1 MKAAGTFQKARICA
15 ARNPKSLAATKKSVT
30 LSKKP
35 ISLPFQ
41 GKTQTKLRNQ
51 RRRQRRKVEKERRSL
66 SQRLNRERVDKVE
79 VENSLESPRIG
90 GTGMRAHSQRLSD
103 TSFVDLLSPNPSRK
117 GASAVTTEEARTNIS
132 ATTIEAM
139 KNELLPGQSSE
150 SQDVGNS
157 TSQNS
162 TSTMAKKVKSVST
175 NAKTTQQRSKIDL
188 ESSRRMLFGSLGV
201 RTPKT
206 KEDETE
212 TREKLMKGFRP
223 VKEPRFQGLAE
234 ANELLRV
241 DGSEENGNWAD
252 RIVLK
257 AVECCYEGIELNT
270 PPFPFVQRWDP
281 QQQGGY
287 KGYEGSRSRKN
298 KKRKRNN
305 SQFYQPVFSHER
317 RYDQQFE
324 HDQPRSV
331 VEDPKGKDAAASAEK
346 QQLSIGHRGI
356 DVHCVDANTKS
367 TRENDAS
374 AKDSPV
380 GTNGQDLPI
389 LSEDMAMYVSLTVE
403 LSLPGAIIAFKQLD
417 MSERTNWQPRV
428 SEYRTATVD
437 HLMDNGMLRM
447 TLARRDR
454 PQTQISYDQRTG
466 ERIYSKF
473 EMPGLDEEEA
483 CEDGVI
489 ELSFAE
495 LIEPKLIRPASTE
508 SGATYQPDD
517 QQCSMRGG
525 NLTGENHADIVE
537 AVDLSPISPNSSNEK
552 LPVLST
558 DINHTDSG
566 REGIRKEIF
575 SIIKQAGWRSSIGSI
590 IGGGKVLNEYEFSID
605 TKKKEEE
612 SFFLTSPEVST
623 PKISSPTETG
633 PEIQT
638 LQPDTTIEMEEY
650 SDYPISPNPTSFLSS
665 SPIVPRFDAKQDPET
680 KKAGKDESNYPKP
693 PNLPGFISS
702 LPSDA
707 RKKGELEKHQSDR
720 LVSVPVSPCYDV
732 TDGFTEPK
740 SFSHRPFNLENE
752 DFGQHIDKNLGWNE
766 PPLPSDVIEADHQI
780 ASQELASRGSLSE
793 PPLPADLKHKS
804 TPQAG
809 SSSDSDSEFPS
820 LEDVFSLFRSPHGA
834 KHVGTSSFET
844 EISEAPVSTQP
855 ILRVKRE
862 EPAPFASQPLRKVRK
877 EGSVPVSSLT
887 ERKPKPSAK
896 NKFAVK
902 QTMQALK
909 EPKKPQ
915 VIDLTLLSNDSPD
928 DDNFVNYAT
937 QLPTGPG
944 WVQKTRAS
952 TGATAAVKKERW
964 RPRKTTST

>member
-1 MKAAGTFQKARICA
+1 MS
-15 ARNPKSLAATKKSVT
+15 N
-30 LSKKP
+30 KP

-51 RRRQRRKVEKERRSL
+51 RRRLRRKVEKERRSL
-66 SQRLNRERVDKVE
+66 SQRLNGEKVDKVE
-79 VENSLESPRIG
+79 VENSLESPAIG
-90 GTGMRAHSQRLSD
+90 VTGMRAHSQRLSD
-103 TSFVDLLSPNPSRK
+103 TSFADLLSPNTSRK
-117 GASAVTTEEARTNIS
+117 GPSAVSSEEAAANIS
-132 ATTIEAM
+132 ATTIATM

-162 TSTMAKKVKSVST
+162 TSVMAKKVKSVST
-175 NAKTTQQRSKIDL
+175 NAKTRQQRSKIDL

-223 VKEPRFQGLAE
+223 IKEPRFQGLAE
-234 ANELLRV
+234 ANELLQV
-241 DGSEENGNWAD
+241 DGSEENGNWED

-287 KGYEGSRSRKN
+287 KGYEGSRSRKT

-305 SQFYQPVFSHER
+305 SKFYEPVFSHEGR
-317 RYDQQFE
+317 YGQVFEYDQA
-324 HDQPRSV
+324 RSV
-331 VEDPKGKDAAASAEK
+331 VEDPKEKDATISAEK
-346 QQLSIGHRGI
+346 QQLSIEDRGI
-356 DVHCVDANTKS
+356 DVHRVEANTKS
-367 TRENDAS
+367 TRESDAS

-380 GTNGQDLPI
+380 GTNGEDLPL
-389 LSEDMAMYVSLTVE
+389 LSEDMSTYVSLTVE
-403 LSLPGAIIAFKQLD
+403 LSLLGAIIAFKQLD

-437 HLMDNGMLRM
+437 HLMDNGTLRM

-508 SGATYQPDD
+508 SETTDQPDD

-525 NLTGENHADIVE
+525 NLTSENHAGIVE
-537 AVDLSPISPNSSNEK
+537 AVDPSPISPNLSNAK
-552 LPVLST
+552 LPVVST

-575 SIIKQAGWRSSIGSI
+575 SIIREAGWRSSIGSI
-590 IGGGKVLNEYEFSID
+590 IGGGKVLNDSID
-605 TKKKEEE
+605 NKNKEEH
-612 SFFLTSPEVST
+612 SLFLSSPDVSS
-623 PKISSPTETG
+623 PKISSPAAERAESG
-633 PEIQT
+633 LEIQT
-638 LQPDTTIEMEEY
+638 LQPDTTIEKGDDSY
-650 SDYPISPNPTSFLSS
+650 YPISPSLNSFLSS
-665 SPIVPRFDAKQDPET
+665 SPIVPMLDAKSKKQDSET
-680 KKAGKDESNYPKP
+680 KKAGKDEWTYPNNP
-693 PNLPGFISS
+693 TLPSFISS
-702 LPSDA
+702 LPGTP
-707 RKKGELEKHQSDR
+707 RTKGELEKQHSDR
-720 LVSVPVSPCYDV
+720 LVSVPVSPYYDV

-740 SFSHRPFNLENE
+740 SFSDRPFNLENE
-752 DFGQHIDKNLGWNE
+752 DFGQRVDKNLGQNE

-793 PPLPADLKHKS
+793 PPPPADLKNKS
-804 TPQAG
+804 PPHAG
-809 SSSDSDSEFPS
+809 SHSDSDSEFPS
-820 LEDVFSLFRSPHGA
+820 LEDVFSIFRSPHRA

-855 ILRVKRE
+855 IPRVKRE
-862 EPAPFASQPLRKVRK
+862 EPAPFASQQLRKVRK
-877 EGSVPVSSLT
+877 EGSVPVSSLP
-887 ERKPKPSAK
+887 ERKPKPAAK
-896 NKFAVK
+896 NKFTVK
-902 QTMQALK
+902 QTLFAWPETEGDDQSMQALK
-909 EPKKPQ
+909 EAKKQQ
-915 VIDLTLLSNDSPD
+915 VIDLTLSSDDSPD
-928 DDNFVNYAT
+928 DDNFVSNAT

-952 TGATAAVKKERW
+952 TGGNAAVKKGR
-964 RPRKTTST
+964 RRLRKTTST

>member
-1 MKAAGTFQKARICA
+1 M
-15 ARNPKSLAATKKSVT
+15 
-30 LSKKP
+30 SKTP
-35 ISLPFQ
+35 IPLPFQ

-51 RRRQRRKVEKERRSL
+51 RRRQRRKAEKERRSL
-66 SQRLNRERVDKVE
+66 SQRLNGDKIDKVE
-79 VENSLESPRIG
+79 VEDPSESPRIG
-90 GTGMRAHSQRLSD
+90 VTGMRTHSQRLSD
-103 TSFVDLLSPNPSRK
+103 TSSVDLLSPNPSRK
-117 GASAVTTEEARTNIS
+117 GDSAMTTEEVATNIS

-139 KNELLPGQSSE
+139 KNNLLPGQSLE
-150 SQDVGNS
+150 SQDVGNT

-162 TSTMAKKVKSVST
+162 TSAMVKEVESVSN
-175 NAKTTQQRSKIDL
+175 NAKTTQQRSTIDL

-223 VKEPRFQGLAE
+223 IKEPRFQGLAE

-241 DGSEENGNWAD
+241 DGSGENGNWAD

-305 SQFYQPVFSHER
+305 SQFYQPVSSHEVH
-317 RYDQQFE
+317 YGQLFE
-324 HDQPRSV
+324 HDQPGSV
-331 VEDPKGKDAAASAEK
+331 VEDSKGKDAAASAEK
-346 QQLSIGHRGI
+346 QQLAIEDRGI
-356 DVHCVDANTKS
+356 DAHWVQANAGS

-380 GTNGQDLPI
+380 GTNSEDLPI
-389 LSEDMAMYVSLTVE
+389 LSEDMSTYVSLTVE
-403 LSLPGAIIAFKQLD
+403 LSLLGAIIAFKQLD

-447 TLARRDR
+447 TLAQRDQ
-454 PQTQISYDQRTG
+454 PLSQMSYDQRTG

-508 SGATYQPDD
+508 SGATGEPDD

-525 NLTGENHADIVE
+525 NLTRENHADIIE
-537 AVDLSPISPNSSNEK
+537 AIDPSPISPNFSNEK
-552 LPVLST
+552 LPVVST

-575 SIIKQAGWRSSIGSI
+575 SIIKEAGWRSSIGSI
-590 IGGGKVLNEYEFSID
+590 IGSGKVLNEHEASID
-605 TKKKEEE
+605 KTKDKEEE
-612 SFFLTSPEVST
+612 SLFLTSPEAST
-623 PKISSPTETG
+623 PKTSYPTTERAETG
-633 PEIQT
+633 PEKQI
-638 LQPDTTIEMEEY
+638 LQPDTTIEKEED
-650 SDYPISPNPTSFLSS
+650 SDYPISPNFPGLGS
-665 SPIVPRFDAKQDPET
+665 SPPIAPRFDAKPKKQDPEPE
-680 KKAGKDESNYPKP
+680 KVSKDESTYPNP
-693 PNLPGFISS
+693 PNFPSFSSS
-702 LPSDA
+702 LPGAA
-707 RKKGELEKHQSDR
+707 RKKGELKKQESDG
-720 LVSVPVSPCYDV
+720 LVSVPISPCYDV

-740 SFSHRPFNLENE
+740 SFSDRPSNLGNE
-752 DFGQHIDKNLGWNE
+752 DFGQLIDRNLGWNE
-766 PPLPSDVIEADHQI
+766 PPLSSDVIEVDHQV
-780 ASQELASRGSLSE
+780 ASQELASRGSMSKS
-793 PPLPADLKHKS
+793 PPPADVKNKS
-804 TPQAG
+804 PPQAG
-809 SSSDSDSEFPS
+809 SSSGSDSEFPS
-820 LEDVFSLFRSPHGA
+820 LEDVFSIFGSPHGA
-834 KHVGTSSFET
+834 KHVGTSSFES

-855 ILRVKRE
+855 IRRVKRE
-862 EPAPFASQPLRKVRK
+862 EPAPFASQPSRKVKK
-877 EGSVPVSSLT
+877 EGSVPVSSLP
-887 ERKPKPSAK
+887 ERKPKPEVK

-902 QTMQALK
+902 QTLFAWPEIEGDDQSMQALK
-909 EPKKPQ
+909 GAKKPQ
-915 VIDLTLLSNDSPD
+915 VVDLTLSSDDLPGD
-928 DDNFVNYAT
+928 DDFVDYAT

-944 WVQKTRAS
+944 WVQKSRAS
-952 TGATAAVKKERW
+952 TGGTAAVKKGRG
-964 RPRKTTST
+964 RLRKTKNT

>member
-1 MKAAGTFQKARICA
+1 M
-15 ARNPKSLAATKKSVT
+15 
-30 LSKKP
+30 SKIP

-66 SQRLNRERVDKVE
+66 SQRLNGGKIDKVE
-79 VENSLESPRIG
+79 VENPLESPRIG
-90 GTGMRAHSQRLSD
+90 VTGMRAHSQRLSD
-103 TSFVDLLSPNPSRK
+103 TSFVDLLSPNTSRK
-117 GASAVTTEEARTNIS
+117 SASAVSTGE
-132 ATTIEAM
+132 ATTNMSVATIETM
-139 KNELLPGQSSE
+139 KNDLLPGQSLG
-150 SQDVGNS
+150 SQDVRNTTSQDS
-157 TSQNS
+157 TSA
-162 TSTMAKKVKSVST
+162 MAKKVESASN

-223 VKEPRFQGLAE
+223 IKEPRFQGLAE

-257 AVECCYEGIELNT
+257 AVECCYEGIELNA

-298 KKRKRNN
+298 KKRKRSN
-305 SQFYQPVFSHER
+305 SQFYQPVFSHEE
-317 RYDQQFE
+317 RYGQLFE

-331 VEDPKGKDAAASAEK
+331 VEDSKGKDAAVSAEK
-346 QQLSIGHRGI
+346 QQLAIEDRGI
-356 DVHCVDANTKS
+356 DAHWVQANTKS
-367 TRENDAS
+367 TRKNDAS

-380 GTNGQDLPI
+380 GTKSEDLPI
-389 LSEDMAMYVSLTVE
+389 LSEDMSTYVSLTVE
-403 LSLPGAIIAFKQLD
+403 LSLLGSIIAFKQLD

-447 TLARRDR
+447 TLAQRDR

-508 SGATYQPDD
+508 SGATGQPDD

-525 NLTGENHADIVE
+525 NLTSENHADIVE
-537 AVDLSPISPNSSNEK
+537 AVDPSPISPNLSNAK
-552 LPVLST
+552 LPVVST

-575 SIIKQAGWRSSIGSI
+575 SIIKEAGWRSSIGSI
-590 IGGGKVLNEYEFSID
+590 IGSGKVFNEHEASID
-605 TKKKEEE
+605 KTKEKEEE
-612 SFFLTSPEVST
+612 SLFLTSPDVST
-623 PKISSPTETG
+623 PKKSSATVERAETE
-633 PEIQT
+633 PEKQT
-638 LQPDTTIEMEEY
+638 LQPDTTIEKEED
-650 SDYPISPNPTSFLSS
+650 SDYPISPNFPSFLSS
-665 SPIVPRFDAKQDPET
+665 PPIAPRFEAKPNKQNPEPE
-680 KKAGKDESNYPKP
+680 KAGKDESTCTNLPKF
-693 PNLPGFISS
+693 PGFISS
-702 LPSDA
+702 LPRAA
-707 RKKGELEKHQSDR
+707 RKKGELETQQSDG
-720 LVSVPVSPCYDV
+720 LVSVPVSPCYDL
-732 TDGFTEPK
+732 TDGFTKPK
-740 SFSHRPFNLENE
+740 PFSDHPSNLGNE
-752 DFGQHIDKNLGWNE
+752 DSGQRIDKNLGWNE
-766 PPLPSDVIEADHQI
+766 PPLSSDMIKADHQI

-793 PPLPADLKHKS
+793 PPPPADLKIKS
-804 TPQAG
+804 PPQAG
-809 SSSDSDSEFPS
+809 SSSGSDSEFPS
-820 LEDVFSLFRSPHGA
+820 LEDVFSIFRSPHGA
-834 KHVGTSSFET
+834 KHVETSSFET

-855 ILRVKRE
+855 IRKVKRE
-862 EPAPFASQPLRKVRK
+862 EPAPFASQPSRKVRK
-877 EGSVPVSSLT
+877 EGSVPLP
-887 ERKPKPSAK
+887 ERKPKPEVK
-896 NKFAVK
+896 DKFAVN
-902 QTMQALK
+902 QTLFAWSEIEGDDQSMSALNGA
-909 EPKKPQ
+909 KKPQ
-915 VIDLTLLSNDSPD
+915 FVDLTRSSDDSLDKD
-928 DDNFVNYAT
+928 DFVDYAT

-944 WVQKTRAS
+944 WVQKSRAS
-952 TGATAAVKKERW
+952 IGGTAAVKKGRG
-964 RPRKTTST
+964 RPRKTKSS

>member
-1 MKAAGTFQKARICA
+1 M
-15 ARNPKSLAATKKSVT
+15 
-30 LSKKP
+30 
-35 ISLPFQ
+35 PFQ

-66 SQRLNRERVDKVE
+66 SQRLNGEKIDKVE
-79 VENSLESPRIG
+79 VENPLESPRIG
-90 GTGMRAHSQRLSD
+90 VTGIRAHSQRLSD
-103 TSFVDLLSPNPSRK
+103 TSFVDLLSSNSSRK
-117 GASAVTTEEARTNIS
+117 GASAASTGEATTNMS
-132 ATTIEAM
+132 ATTIETM
-139 KNELLPGQSSE
+139 RNDPGQSSE
-150 SQDVGNS
+150 SQDVGNT

-162 TSTMAKKVKSVST
+162 TSAMAKKVESASNNT
-175 NAKTTQQRSKIDL
+175 KTTQQRSKIDL

-223 VKEPRFQGLAE
+223 IKEPRFQGLAE
-234 ANELLRV
+234 ANELLQV

-270 PPFPFVQRWDP
+270 PPFPFIQRWDP

-305 SQFYQPVFSHER
+305 SQFYQPVFSHEE
-317 RYDQQFE
+317 RYGQLLE

-331 VEDPKGKDAAASAEK
+331 VEDFKGKDAAASAEK
-346 QQLSIGHRGI
+346 QQLAIEERGI
-356 DVHCVDANTKS
+356 DAHWVQANTKS
-367 TRENDAS
+367 TRKNDAS

-380 GTNGQDLPI
+380 GTNSEDLPI
-389 LSEDMAMYVSLTVE
+389 LSEDMSTYVSLTVE
-403 LSLPGAIIAFKQLD
+403 LSLLGAIIAFKQLD

-447 TLARRDR
+447 TLAKRDR
-454 PQTQISYDQRTG
+454 PQTQISYDRRSG

-473 EMPGLDEEEA
+473 EMPGLDEEA

-508 SGATYQPDD
+508 SGATGQPVD

-525 NLTGENHADIVE
+525 NLTSENHVE
-537 AVDLSPISPNSSNEK
+537 AVDPSPISPNLSNAK
-552 LPVLST
+552 LPVVST

-575 SIIKQAGWRSSIGSI
+575 SIIKEAGWRSSIGSI
-590 IGGGKVLNEYEFSID
+590 IGSGKVLNEHEASID
-605 TKKKEEE
+605 KTKEKEEE
-612 SFFLTSPEVST
+612 SLFLTSPEVST
-623 PKISSPTETG
+623 PKPNSATAERAETG
-633 PEIQT
+633 PEKQT
-638 LQPDTTIEMEEY
+638 LQPDTTIENEED
-650 SDYPISPNPTSFLSS
+650 SDYPISPNFPSFLSS
-665 SPIVPRFDAKQDPET
+665 PPIAPRFEAKPNKQDPEPE
-680 KKAGKDESNYPKP
+680 KAGKDESTC
-693 PNLPGFISS
+693 PNLPKFPAFISS
-702 LPSDA
+702 LPRAA
-707 RKKGELEKHQSDR
+707 RKKGELEKQQSDG

-732 TDGFTEPK
+732 TDGFTKPK
-740 SFSHRPFNLENE
+740 SFSDHPSNLGNE
-752 DFGQHIDKNLGWNE
+752 DFGQRMDKNLGWND
-766 PPLPSDVIEADHQI
+766 PPLSSDVIKADHQI

-793 PPLPADLKHKS
+793 PPPPADLKNKS
-804 TPQAG
+804 PPQAG
-809 SSSDSDSEFPS
+809 SSSGSDSEFPS
-820 LEDVFSLFRSPHGA
+820 LEEVLSIFRSPHGA

-855 ILRVKRE
+855 IRRVKME
-862 EPAPFASQPLRKVRK
+862 EPAPFASQPSRKVKK
-877 EGSVPVSSLT
+877 EGPVPFSSLP
-887 ERKPKPSAK
+887 ERKPKPEVK
-896 NKFAVK
+896 NEFAVK
-902 QTMQALK
+902 QTLFEWPEIEGDDQSMQALNGA
-909 EPKKPQ
+909 KKLHF
-915 VIDLTLLSNDSPD
+915 VDLTLSSNDSLDED
-928 DDNFVNYAT
+928 DFVDYAT

-944 WVQKTRAS
+944 WVQKSRAS
-952 TGATAAVKKERW
+952 TGGTAAVTKGRG
-964 RPRKTTST
+964 RPRKTKST

>member
-1 MKAAGTFQKARICA
+1 M
-15 ARNPKSLAATKKSVT
+15 
-30 LSKKP
+30 SKKP

-66 SQRLNRERVDKVE
+66 SQKLNADKIDKVE
-79 VENSLESPRIG
+79 VENPLESPRIG
-90 GTGMRAHSQRLSD
+90 VTGMRAHSQRLSD
-103 TSFVDLLSPNPSRK
+103 TFFIDPLSPNPSRK
-117 GASAVTTEEARTNIS
+117 GASAVTTEEAATNIS
-132 ATTIEAM
+132 ATTIGTM
-139 KNELLPGQSSE
+139 KNDLLPGQLLE
-150 SQDVGNS
+150 SQDVGNT

-162 TSTMAKKVKSVST
+162 TSVMAKKVGSASN

-206 KEDETE
+206 KEGETE

-223 VKEPRFQGLAE
+223 IKEPRFQGLAE

-241 DGSEENGNWAD
+241 DGAEENGNWAD

-287 KGYEGSRSRKN
+287 KGYEGSRSQKN

-305 SQFYQPVFSHER
+305 SQFYQPVFSHEV
-317 RYDQQFE
+317 RYGQLFE

-331 VEDPKGKDAAASAEK
+331 VEDSKGKDAAASAEK
-346 QQLSIGHRGI
+346 QQLAIEDRGI
-356 DVHCVDANTKS
+356 NAHWVQANTKF

-380 GTNGQDLPI
+380 GTNSEDLPI
-389 LSEDMAMYVSLTVE
+389 LSEDMSTYVSLTVE
-403 LSLPGAIIAFKQLD
+403 LSLLGAIIAFKQLD

-428 SEYRTATVD
+428 SEYRTAIVD

-447 TLARRDR
+447 TLAQRDR

-508 SGATYQPDD
+508 SGATGQPDD
-517 QQCSMRGG
+517 QRCSMRGG
-525 NLTGENHADIVE
+525 NLASENHADIVE
-537 AVDLSPISPNSSNEK
+537 AVDPSPISPNLSNAK
-552 LPVLST
+552 LPVVST
-558 DINHTDSG
+558 DINNTDSG

-575 SIIKQAGWRSSIGSI
+575 TIIKEAGWRSSIGSI
-590 IGGGKVLNEYEFSID
+590 IGSGKVFNEHEASID
-605 TKKKEEE
+605 KTKEKEEE
-612 SFFLTSPEVST
+612 SLFLTSPEVST
-623 PKISSPTETG
+623 PKTSSPIAERAQTG
-633 PEIQT
+633 PEKKI
-638 LQPDTTIEMEEY
+638 LQPDTTIEKEED
-650 SDYPISPNPTSFLSS
+650 SDYPISPNFPSFGS
-665 SPIVPRFDAKQDPET
+665 SPPIAPRFEAKPKKQDLEPE
-680 KKAGKDESNYPKP
+680 KAGKDESTCPKP
-693 PNLPGFISS
+693 PDLPSFISS
-702 LPSDA
+702 LPGAA
-707 RKKGELEKHQSDR
+707 RKKVELEKQQSDV
-720 LVSVPVSPCYDV
+720 LVSVPVSPCYNV

-740 SFSHRPFNLENE
+740 SFSDRPSNLGNE
-752 DFGQHIDKNLGWNE
+752 EFGQRMDKNLGWNE
-766 PPLPSDVIEADHQI
+766 PQLSSDVIEADHQI
-780 ASQELASRGSLSE
+780 ASQELASRGSRSE
-793 PPLPADLKHKS
+793 SPPPADLKNKS
-804 TPQAG
+804 PPQAG

-820 LEDVFSLFRSPHGA
+820 LEDVFSIFRSPHGA

-844 EISEAPVSTQP
+844 EISEAPVLTQP
-855 ILRVKRE
+855 IRRVKRE
-862 EPAPFASQPLRKVRK
+862 EPAPFASQPSRKVRK

-887 ERKPKPSAK
+887 GRKPKPEV
-896 NKFAVK
+896 NDKFAVK
-902 QTMQALK
+902 RPLFAWPEIEGDDQSMQALK
-909 EPKKPQ
+909 GAKKPQ
-915 VIDLTLLSNDSPD
+915 VVDLTLSSDDSPD
-928 DDNFVNYAT
+928 DDDFVDYAT
-937 QLPTGPG
+937 QLPTGLG
-944 WVQKTRAS
+944 WVQKSRAS
-952 TGATAAVKKERW
+952 TGGTAAVKKGRG
-964 RPRKTTST
+964 RPRKTKST